1 MEEVTA
7 YISTKISIKNE
18 LLKRLSDLL
27 LIFPFFGISQT
38 VYKHSYIGEKIDHHY
53 YSLSYSEKHE
63 QAEWVYYTLN
73 NIGLSGTTNR
83 TNNFRSDTKVS
94 SDSASPNDYTYT
106 GFDRGHLAPA
116 SDMKIT
122 LKAMSESF
130 LMSNISPQIPSFN
143 RGGWKK
149 LESLV
154 RSWAKNY
161 EIHIVTAGVLSSD
174 LAKLGESNVSIPKY
188 FYKIIYAPSKNKMI
202 GFFMPNVKVSQ
213 NLTSFVKTVDEI
225 EFYTG
230 IDFFFNLPDE
240 EETFLESNVDVND
253 WDFNGASKAS
263 KPKFKSTTSVS
274 ARCKGYSKSTGNR
287 CKNKTKNKN
296 QYCHLHKSSSTKNRL
311 YK

>member
-7 YISTKISIKNE
+7 YISTKLSKKNE
-18 LLKRLSDLL
+18 LLKRLSVLL
-27 LIFPFFGISQT
+27 LIFPFFAISQT
-38 VYKHSYIGEKIDHHY
+38 VYKHSYIGEKIDHYYYY

-154 RSWAKNY
+154 RIWAKNH

-202 GFFMPNVKVSQ
+202 V
-213 NLTSFVKTVDEI
+213 
-225 EFYTG
+225 
-230 IDFFFNLPDE
+230 
-240 EETFLESNVDVND
+240 FLCQMLKLVR
-253 WDFNGASKAS
+253 
-263 KPKFKSTTSVS
+263 T
-274 ARCKGYSKSTGNR
+274 
-287 CKNKTKNKN
+287 
-296 QYCHLHKSSSTKNRL
+296 
-311 YK
+311 